1 MPGTGMAAVITAALL
16 ISLGGGSAADTAPTV
31 PSCLPDGSGFLTA
44 RLRGAI
50 EADVDWRGSGLD
62 CTGMPRPDGQGV
74 RLRFAG
80 RLPDGRLLAIVFA
93 PPVLAEGEDARAVA
107 VNVTVLDES
116 GGRIFGTRGEDRCL
130 LDEVRQERL
139 ETDEGSKA
147 RLWAVEAR
155 GFCTEPAR
163 ALDESG
169 AVLLTRFDFRG
180 RVTLR
185 GEPADPSRSEDLP

>member
-1 MPGTGMAAVITAALL
+1 MPGTGMIAVVATALL
-16 ISLGGGSAADTAPTV
+16 ISLGGGSAADTAATAPA
-31 PSCLPDGSGFLTA
+31 CLPDGSGYLTA

-50 EADVDWRGSGLD
+50 EADLDWRGGELD

-80 RLPDGRLLAIVFA
+80 RLADGRLLAIVFA
-93 PPVLAEGEDARAVA
+93 PPLLAEGEDARAVP
-107 VNVTVLDES
+107 VNVTILDES
-116 GGRIFGTRGEDRCL
+116 GSRIFGTRGENRCL
-130 LDEVRQERL
+130 LDEVFQERI
-139 ETDEGSKA
+139 ETGETGS

-163 ALDESG
+163 ALDDSG

-185 GEPADPSRSEDLP
+185 GKPADASGSEDRL

>member
-1 MPGTGMAAVITAALL
+1 MPGTGMARLSAAALS
-16 ISLGGGSAADTAPTV
+16 ICLGTV
-31 PSCLPDGSGFLTA
+31 AVAEASDPVRSCLSDGSGFLTA

-50 EADVDWRGSGLD
+50 EADLDWRGADLD
-62 CTGMPRPDGQGV
+62 CTGMSRPDGQGL

-80 RLPDGRLLAIVFA
+80 RLPGGSELAIVFA
-93 PPVLAEGEDARAVA
+93 PPVLAEGEDARAVP
-107 VNVTVLDES
+107 VNVTILDES
-116 GGRIFGTRGEDRCL
+116 ASRIFGTRGEDRCL
-130 LDEVRQERL
+130 LDEVRQEQV
-139 ETDEGSKA
+139 ETGEDDS

-163 ALDESG
+163 ALDDSG

-185 GEPADPSRSEDLP
+185 DEPAHSGDAGGAP